1 MPLFVANTMAQNAVE
16 PMQVDAP
23 PEDNDNNEEEN
34 YVVENPSLD
43 LEVYANSY
51 SGLAKLYRLIYI
63 IDHCPSLRLEA
74 LKTAISYVM
83 TTYNVNLY
91 QVLHQKLAEVT
102 AALNVPDVAA
112 PSTSQLSSFI
122 TCLYIPGVFYFL
134 HKSGTL
140 YKICD
145 DNVVLYIIL
154 VEEVLRYAMCLPWS
168 KLKKSKKVDKENQII
183 KEFVNIFKTF
193 LATAIVA
200 VVFHIVSV
208 LLGAPLYD
216 NFGKTFRFSLLIS
229 MLTVLPHGLL
239 HGAQIIV
246 YLFSSLMDS
255 EITFPKCILSVRLTI
270 FGAWLGSC
278 LIPLDWDKPYQVWP
292 TPCCLGAL
300 AGCFFANLIQ
310 LISPERLPKRD
321 HGFSLCDHYLDCGD
335 LSNALKCYSRA
346 RDYCT
351 SGKHVV
357 NMCLNVIK
365 VSVYLQNWSHVLSYV
380 SKAESTPDF
389 CEQTKDSNQ
398 IIMTKL
404 KCAAGLAELAT
415 KKYKSAAKHFLQA
428 NLDHCDFPELLSP
441 NNVAMYGGLC
451 ALATF
456 DRHELQKNVIFSSS
470 FKLFLELEPQLRDII
485 FKFYE
490 SKYAQCLKLLD
501 EIKDNLL
508 LDMYIAPH
516 ITTLYMQIRNRAL
529 IQYFSP
535 YLSAD
540 MHKMAEAFNRTVPAL
555 EDELMQLILEGQI
568 QARIDSHNKIL
579 FAKDVD
585 QRSTTFE
592 KSLLIGKEYQRRTRM
607 LILRAAVLKNKI
619 HVKSPQRETGQAGD
633 ITVAPGTSTV
643 LTARN

>member
-1 MPLFVANTMAQNAVE
+1 MAQVRQQNAVE

-23 PEDNDNNEEEN
+23 PEDNDNNEEDN
-34 YVVENPSLD
+34 YIVENPTLD

-51 SGLAKLYRLIYI
+51 VGLAKLYRLIYI
-63 IDHCPSLRLEA
+63 IDHCPSLKLEA
-74 LKTAISYVM
+74 LKMAISYAM
-83 TTYNVNLY
+83 TTFNVNLY
-91 QVLHQKLAEVT
+91 QVLHQKLAEITT
-102 AALNVPDVAA
+102 AVNVPDVAA
-112 PSTSQLSSFI
+112 STCQD
-122 TCLYIPGVFYFL
+122 IP
-134 HKSGTL
+134 T
-140 YKICD
+140 I
-145 DNVVLYIIL
+145 DNSWM
-154 VEEVLRYAMCLPWS
+154 ES
-168 KLKKSKKVDKENQII
+168 KSKRAALKLEKLDNDLKNYKSNSI
-183 KEFVNIFKTF
+183 KESIRRG
-193 LATAIVA
+193 
-200 VVFHIVSV
+200 HDD
-208 LLGAPLYD
+208 LG
-216 NFGKTFRFSLLIS
+216 
-229 MLTVLPHGLL
+229 
-239 HGAQIIV
+239 
-246 YLFSSLMDS
+246 
-255 EITFPKCILSVRLTI
+255 
-270 FGAWLGSC
+270 
-278 LIPLDWDKPYQVWP
+278 
-292 TPCCLGAL
+292 
-300 AGCFFANLIQ
+300 
-310 LISPERLPKRD
+310 
-321 HGFSLCDHYLDCGD
+321 DHYLDCGD

-389 CEQTKDSNQ
+389 SETQSKDSNQ
-398 IIMTKL
+398 VILTKL

-456 DRHELQKNVIFSSS
+456 DRHDLQKNVIFSSS

-490 SKYAQCLKLLD
+490 SKYASCLKLLD

-516 ITTLYMQIRNRAL
+516 VNTLYTQIRNRAL

-540 MHKMAEAFNRTVPAL
+540 MHKMALAFNRTVPAL
-555 EDELMQLILEGQI
+555 EDELMQLILDGQI

-592 KSLLIGKEYQRRTRM
+592 KSLLMGKEYQRRTRM

-619 HVKSPQRETGQAGD
+619 HVKSPQRDSSQTGE
-633 ITVAPGTSTV
+633 ITVVPF
-643 LTARN
+643 